1 MEKVIVAMSGGVDSS
16 VAAAY
21 LTEQGYE
28 VIGLTFIMFSKNEK
42 LGKKD
47 RKAVEDAKNVANQ
60 IGIKHYTENI
70 TEEFHNEIIHD
81 FINQYKHARTP
92 NPCVICNRKIKF
104 NFLLEKMK
112 EQNANFMATGH
123 YARIDRD
130 NSERILLKKAID
142 QHKDQSYML
151 YRMSQE
157 QLEHTLFPMGKFK
170 KEKIREMA
178 KKYKLKIHDK
188 PDSQD
193 ICFIENGD
201 YIDFLESQKVNIGE
215 PGPII
220 DINGNKLG
228 EHNGLHNYTIGQR
241 RGLGISKPYPLYVV
255 DLDSENNTVIV
266 GKNEKVFKQSFHI
279 ENPNWI
285 YYNNLSTPIVVNCK
299 IRYNSPEKLATVYPE
314 GNGVFKVV
322 FKDKQRAITP
332 GQSSVFYE
340 NDYVLGGGIIK

>member
-1 MEKVIVAMSGGVDSS
+1 MDKVIVAMSGGVDSS

-21 LTEQGYE
+21 LKEQGYK
-28 VIGLTFIMFSKNEK
+28 VIGLTFIMFSKNK
-42 LGKKD
+42 TMDYKD
-47 RKAVEDAKNVANQ
+47 KKAVEDAKSVANQ
-60 IGIKHYTENI
+60 IGIEHYTENI
-70 TEEFHNEIIHD
+70 TEDFHNEVIQD
-81 FINQYKHARTP
+81 FIDQYKNARTP

-104 NFLLEKMK
+104 DYLLKNTK
-112 EQNANFMATGH
+112 ELNADFMATGH
-123 YARIDRD
+123 YARIEEQE
-130 NSERILLKKAID
+130 NNRILLKKAID
-142 QHKDQSYML
+142 KNKDQSYML
-151 YRMSQE
+151 YRMSQK
-157 QLEHTLFPMGKFK
+157 QLEHTIFPMGKFE

-193 ICFIENGD
+193 ICFIKNSN
-201 YIDFLESQKVNIGE
+201 YIDFLENQSDDIGK

-255 DLDSENNTVIV
+255 DLDSENNTVVV
-266 GKNEKVFKQSFHI
+266 GKNENVFSNSFYI
-279 ENPNWI
+279 ENSNWI
-285 YYNNLSTPIVVNCK
+285 YYSELRKPIVVNCK

-314 GNGVFKVV
+314 ENDLFKVV
-322 FKDKQRAITP
+322 FKDEQRAITP
-332 GQSSVFYE
+332 GQSAVFYK

>member
-21 LTEQGYE
+21 LKEQGYE
-28 VIGLTFIMFSKNEK
+28 VIGLTFVMFSKNDN
-42 LGKKD
+42 LDPKD
-47 RKAVEDAKNVANQ
+47 KRAIEDAKSVANQ
-60 IGIKHYTENI
+60 IGIKHFTENI
-70 TEEFHNEIIHD
+70 TEEFHDKIIRD
-81 FINQYKHARTP
+81 FINQYKNARTP

-104 NFLLEKMK
+104 NYLLDKTK
-112 EQNANFMATGH
+112 DLNANYMATGH
-123 YARIDRD
+123 YARIERD
-130 NSERILLKKAID
+130 NKRVLLKKAID
-142 QHKDQSYML
+142 QKKDQSYML

-193 ICFIENGD
+193 ICFIKNSN
-201 YIDFLESQKVNIGE
+201 YIDFLENQSDDIGK

-255 DLDSENNTVIV
+255 DLDSKNNTVVV
-266 GKNEKVFKQSFHI
+266 GKNKNVFNNSFYI

-285 YYNNLSTPIVVNCK
+285 YYNELSKPIVINCK

-314 GNGVFKVV
+314 ESGLFKIV
-322 FKDKQRAITP
+322 FKDEQRAITP
-332 GQSSVFYE
+332 GQSAVFYK